1 MSFFVENTGGGF
13 TPCPAGTHLARC
25 FRVIDLGTQ
34 ETSYDNIKKFL
45 HKIQIEWEVHGMDSD
60 GKPLTTSDGRP
71 YSINKEYT
79 LSWAP
84 QATLR
89 LDLQSWRG
97 KPFKEE
103 ELRRFDLKTILGVW
117 CMVNAVEETSKKTG
131 KKYAKVASISPVVE
145 IIKRNGLPEPVNKEE
160 IFMLQDPDMVIY
172 ESLTNYVKNKIQ
184 ASPEWEKLQGKKTS
198 TSEPVKKHEAPMM
211 EDESFDDI
219 PF

>member
-34 ETSYDNIKKFL
+34 ESNYDNIAKSL
-45 HKIQIEWEVHGMDSD
+45 HKIQVEWEVHGMDSN
-60 GKPLTTSDGRP
+60 GKALVTNDGRP

-84 QATLR
+84 SANLR

-97 KPFKEE
+97 KPFTEE
-103 ELRRFDLKTILGVW
+103 ETRRFDLKTILNVW
-117 CMVNAVEETSKKTG
+117 CMINVIEKKSLKTG
-131 KKYAKVASISPVVE
+131 KPYAQVASISPVVE
-145 IIKRNGLPEPVNKEE
+145 IIKRNGLPQPVNNNE
-160 IFMLQDPDMVIY
+160 IFSMAEPDMAVY
-172 ESLTNYVKNKIQ
+172 ESLTTYVKKKIN
-184 ASPEWEKLQGKKTS
+184 ASPEWQKLHGTS
-198 TSEPVKKHEAPMM
+198 IEQAATMVSKIILPPVM
-211 EDESFDDI
+211 EDEDI